1 MNNSMNSVHRPSNN
15 KKKKAQKKS
24 KSAINSKLT
33 IVTGDTLLIRDYI
46 LNELKPR
53 HNLTIQTISP
63 TVRRT
68 ATHFKMHI
76 FDGSQSNAAFK
87 DNSILRSFNAN
98 KQTIQSTTADSM
110 LSE

>member
-1 MNNSMNSVHRPSNN
+1 MNSVHRPSTN
-15 KKKKAQKKS
+15 KKKKAPKKS

-46 LNELKPR
+46 LNDLKPR
-53 HNLTIQTISP
+53 YNLTIQTISP